1 MRLNSLWLCCFCLL
15 LFAMR
20 EARAQQ
26 PMVQHWSQA
35 SGIPSN
41 IVFDAVQDH
50 RGYIWFGNEKGLS
63 RFDGK
68 DAITYTH
75 PKMNGTAVSNVFE
88 DGTGRIWCQN
98 FIGQL
103 FYVLNDSMY
112 FEQQIA
118 NNSNY
123 APMLLDAKG
132 QLVTALGNKIQIYDQ
147 KERKLLKT
155 LEVDEEVYTLHQ
167 QQNKLWAMT
176 SSKLYRFQDG
186 EREQTLELT
195 GLPVLGANL
204 LASIGDKIYA
214 FPKTGNSGLVYE
226 LGATLKPISVLP
238 PDQVIQSVRVFADT
252 MLWVGTTGGLY
263 LFDRN
268 FKPYSWLPQPLLS
281 GRSVSSTMV
290 DANGAYWV
298 TTIDNG
304 VYRIPDLRSVFWETQ
319 GGQFTVFNHQ
329 HQDSKV
335 LVGTESGDVL
345 EVSDGGL
352 SSFVSAK
359 AKHRVNVVFHDESK
373 ERTVVAADRVYV
385 SQNGTALN
393 TLTVAGKD
401 ILSTYDDGPIVM
413 AATGT
418 VKLLD
423 PQKPKAEMKH
433 IGIGSADFRS
443 TAAAYNSRT
452 GKAQVATSLGIWE
465 FDPKTDSVAVLLY
478 GDVLA
483 NRLVWVGDTLI
494 ASTLQEGIL
503 MLRDGKVI
511 GNLEQLQ
518 GPFSR
523 MELVEKVLYV
533 RKERTVHAI
542 DTRTWKNRTV
552 NTSFL
557 NNGDVITDFT
567 VRNGQLFL
575 AAGNRIIRSELNFG
589 SDPRVVP
596 LVELTEFRSNDRP
609 IAVIGSIS
617 LHHDQNS
624 IQLHYSVPW
633 FGDLSALA
641 VQYRVNDGLWQT
653 NDPMS
658 RTVNLPFLSPGNY
671 RLELRTLL
679 SDGRVSESTSVE
691 MRIRPPLYKRWW
703 FQLGGMLLL
712 AVAFYALYR
721 YRVRLM
727 GRQNLLLQEKLKLE
741 QDLERSV
748 LASIRSQM
756 NPHFIFNALNT
767 IQSYI
772 YMNDRTNAVNY
783 LGKFAQLTR
792 KVLDLSMNELVT
804 LREELDALN
813 LYLELEKMRFEESLE
828 VEMTVDLA
836 IDQDLIKIPPMLIQ
850 PYVENALKHGL
861 LHRKEYR
868 KLSCSFRADGAFL
881 VVTITDNG
889 VGRKRSEELNAKAS
903 RHRPFSTEATQK
915 RIELMNKALPH
926 GFAVE
931 YVDHRADDG
940 QAEGT
945 TVVLR
950 MPIAAQS

>member
-1 MRLNSLWLCCFCLL
+1 
-15 LFAMR
+15 
-20 EARAQQ
+20 
-26 PMVQHWSQA
+26 MVQHWSQA

-75 PKMNGTAVSNVFE
+75 PKMNGTAVSNVLE
-88 DGTGRIWCQN
+88 DGSGRIWCQN

-118 NNSNY
+118 SNSNY

-132 QLVTALGNKIQIYDQ
+132 QLITALGNKIQIYDQ
-147 KERKLLKT
+147 KERKLLMT
-155 LEVDEEVYTLHQ
+155 LEVDEEVNTLHQ

-176 SSKLYRFQDG
+176 SGKLYLFQDG
-186 EREQTLELT
+186 EPKQTLEFT
-195 GLPVLGANL
+195 GLLDLGANL
-204 LASIGDKIYA
+204 LASMGDKVYA
-214 FPKTGNSGLVYE
+214 FPKTGNSGLVFE
-226 LGATLKPISVLP
+226 LGENSKAISALP
-238 PDQVIQSVRVFADT
+238 PDQVVQSVRVFGDT
-252 MLWVGTTGGLY
+252 MIWVGTTGGLY
-263 LFDRN
+263 LFDRHL
-268 FKPYSWLPQPLLS
+268 KPYSWFPQPLLQ
-281 GRSVSSTMV
+281 GRSVSSTMI

-304 VYRIPDLRSVFWETQ
+304 IYRIPDLRSVYWEKQ
-319 GGQFTVFNHQ
+319 DAQFTVFNHQ
-329 HQDSKV
+329 LEGSKV

-345 EVSDGGL
+345 EVLNGGL
-352 SSFVSAK
+352 SRFVSAK

-373 ERTVVAADRVYV
+373 ELTVVAADRVYV
-385 SQNGTALN
+385 SQNGVELSTMTA
-393 TLTVAGKD
+393 AGKD
-401 ILSTYDDGPIVM
+401 ILKTDDSGPIVM
-413 AATGT
+413 AGT
-418 VKLLD
+418 STVNLLD
-423 PQKPKAEMKH
+423 PQNPKAEMKQ
-433 IGIGSADFRS
+433 IGMGAAAFRS
-443 TAAAYNSRT
+443 TAAAYNAST

-465 FDPKTDSVAVLLY
+465 FDPKTDSVAVPLY

-511 GNLEQLQ
+511 GNLEQPQ

-523 MELVEKVLYV
+523 MELVGNVLYV
-533 RKERTVHAI
+533 RKERTIHAI
-542 DTRTWKNRTV
+542 DPRTWKHRSV

-567 VRNGQLFL
+567 IRNGQLFL
-575 AAGNRIIRSELNFG
+575 AVGNRIIRSELNFETN
-589 SDPRVVP
+589 PRVVP

-609 IAVIGSIS
+609 IAVIGPIS
-617 LHHDQNS
+617 LHHEQNS
-624 IQLHYSVPW
+624 IQLHYAVPW

-658 RTVNLPFLSPGNY
+658 RMVNLPFLSPGDY

-679 SDGRVSESTSVE
+679 SDGRVSESTSLE

-703 FQLGGMLLL
+703 FQLLGILFL
-712 AVAFYALYR
+712 AAAFYALYR

-727 GRQNLLLQEKLKLE
+727 SRQNLLLQQKLKLE
-741 QDLERSV
+741 QDLERSM

-792 KVLDLSMNELVT
+792 KVLDLSTNELVT

-828 VEMTVDLA
+828 VEVNVDSA
-836 IDQDLIKIPPMLIQ
+836 IDIDLIKIPPMLIQ

-861 LHRKEYR
+861 LHRKEHR
-868 KLSCSFRADGAFL
+868 KLSCSFRVDSASL

-889 VGRKRSEELNAKAS
+889 VGRKRSEELNAKAA

-915 RIELMNKALPH
+915 RLELMNRALPN
-926 GFAVE
+926 GFTVE
-931 YVDHRADDG
+931 YIDRQAEDG
-940 QAEGT
+940 QSEGT

-950 MPIAAQS
+950 MPIAVQSLTSN